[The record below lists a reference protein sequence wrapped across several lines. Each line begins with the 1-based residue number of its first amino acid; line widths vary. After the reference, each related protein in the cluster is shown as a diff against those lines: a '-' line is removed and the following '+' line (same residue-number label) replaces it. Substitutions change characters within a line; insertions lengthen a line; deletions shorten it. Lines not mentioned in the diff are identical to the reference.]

1 MLSWLT
7 RWRRAA
13 ARSEGATGASSKRSA
28 GGQSLHRQ
36 LLIWLLVPQLVLW
49 IGGAFV
55 TYNLTARY
63 ANAAVDA
70 TLSQA
75 TRSLARQVKPIGNG
89 LFIDFPRAA
98 QDILE
103 ADPNDRVLY
112 TVSSPPGEFI
122 LGNRNLPPPRGIPA
136 QPALGEPYFYNG
148 EIAAAKG
155 GGNERVRV
163 AALYL
168 SYGDESEP
176 MQTML
181 VQVARNS
188 ANREELARRI
198 LVDTVLPLS
207 ALIVLM
213 TMIVWAGIRAGL
225 APLARL
231 RSLVEGKA
239 ANDLTAIELH
249 AAPSEVRALAQAIN
263 DLLGAVQHNV
273 VSQKRFISDAAHQL
287 RTPLAGLKSQTELAL
302 KEVQDAAEA
311 AKARAQADADASG
324 GSVCETPPGSSL
336 TARLQRVHESATRSA
351 HLVNQ
356 LLTLARAEPESATV
370 QARTRVDLA
379 RLARELTAELVP
391 RARQAGIDLGYEPG
405 NEDADGDE
413 AAEPAVEVLGIPLL
427 LREALANVLDNAL
440 RYAGRGSEVT
450 VRVAAEN
457 HQALIEVSDTGPG
470 IPAALHADVFE
481 RFVRGTHEGNGCGLG
496 LAIVKEIVE
505 RHAGHV
511 ELADTA
517 PQGLTTRILLP
528 LAERPMRA

>member
-1 MLSWLT
+1 MNTVSA
-7 RWRRAA
+7 RA
-13 ARSEGATGASSKRSA
+13 A

-36 LLIWLLVPQLVLW
+36 LLIWLLLPQLVLW

-55 TYNLTARY
+55 TYTLAARY
-63 ANAAVDA
+63 ANAAIDA
-70 TLSQA
+70 SLSQA

-89 LFIDFPRAA
+89 LLVDFPRAA

-103 ADPNDRVLY
+103 ADPNDRVLF
-112 TVSSPPGEFI
+112 TVSAPPGQYI
-122 LGNRNLPPPRGIPA
+122 LGNRNLPPPQGVPLK
-136 QPALGEPYFYNG
+136 PALGEPYFYNG
-148 EIAAAKG
+148 EIAQTAGAG
-155 GGNERVRV
+155 SERVRV

-168 SYGDESEP
+168 SYGDEPGS

-198 LVDTVLPLS
+198 LLDTVLPLS

-239 ANDLTAIELH
+239 PNDLTAIELH
-249 AAPSEVRALAQAIN
+249 AAPREVRALAQAIN

-273 VSQKRFISDAAHQL
+273 VAQKRFISDAAHQL
-287 RTPLAGLKSQTELAL
+287 RTPLAGLKSQTELAM
-302 KEVQDAAEA
+302 KDAQEPAL
-311 AKARAQADADASG
+311 Q
-324 GSVCETPPGSSL
+324 
-336 TARLQRVHESATRSA
+336 ARLQRVHESATRSA
-351 HLVNQ
+351 HLVTQ
-356 LLTLARAEPESATV
+356 LLTLARAEPESASL
-370 QARTRVDLA
+370 QARTRVDVA

-391 RARQAGIDLGYEPG
+391 RARQAGIDLGYESSG
-405 NEDADGDE
+405 DDE
-413 AAEPAVEVLGIPLL
+413 AAEAPVEVIGIALL
-427 LREALANVLDNAL
+427 LREALVNVLDNAL
-440 RYAGRGSEVT
+440 RYAGRGAEVT
-450 VRVAAEN
+450 VRVAREGA
-457 HQALIEVSDTGPG
+457 QAVIEVRDTGPG
-470 IPAALHADVFE
+470 IPPALHADVFE

-511 ELADTA
+511 RLASSQ
-517 PQGLTTRILLP
+517 PQGLTLRITLP
-528 LAERPMRA
+528 LAA

>member
-1 MLSWLT
+1 M
-7 RWRRAA
+7 RAA
-13 ARSEGATGASSKRSA
+13 
-28 GGQSLHRQ
+28 GGPSLHRQ
-36 LLIWLLVPQLVLW
+36 LLIWLLLPQLVLW

-55 TYNLTARY
+55 TYNLAARY

-122 LGNRNLPPPRGIPA
+122 LGNRNLPPPRDIPA
-136 QPALGEPYFYNG
+136 HPARGEPYFYNG
-148 EIAAAKG
+148 EIPAASGAG
-155 GGNERVRV
+155 SERVRV

-168 SYGDESEP
+168 SYGDDSEP
-176 MQTML
+176 AQTML

-239 ANDLTAIELH
+239 PNDLTAIELH

-302 KEVQDAAEA
+302 KEVQDAADA
-311 AKARAQADADASG
+311 AKTGGEPLSSG
-324 GSVCETPPGSSL
+324 SL
-336 TARLQRVHESATRSA
+336 TARLKRVHESATRSA

-391 RARQAGIDLGYEPG
+391 RARQAGIDLGYEPSVDI
-405 NEDADGDE
+405 ES

-450 VRVAAEN
+450 VRVASQGQ
-457 HQALIEVSDTGPG
+457 QALIEVSDTGPG
-470 IPAALHADVFE
+470 IPHALHADVFE

-511 ELADTA
+511 ELADTR
-517 PQGLTTRILLP
+517 PHGLTLRIFMP
-528 LAERPMRA
+528 LAERPLRAG